1 MFIEQASLR
10 VIIYYN
16 HNMFIV
22 QATVLNI
29 KDFQNKTYGSCYKPI
44 MIIVMV
50 LSDATIY
57 SVTLESSITLLVAS
71 LTHI

>member
-1 MFIEQASLR
+1 M

-16 HNMFIV
+16 RNMFIV
-22 QATVLNI
+22 QATVLII
-29 KDFQNKTYGSCYKPI
+29 KLFQNKTYGSGSCYKHI

-57 SVTLESSITLLVAS
+57 NITLDSSITLLVAS
-71 LTHI
+71 YTHI